1 MKKALVSAAGSH
13 MAGVLALA
21 AVTFKHFATIH
32 HYDLVLD
39 DNFIDSPTLND
50 ALSKQAKWRK
60 IALLESLLPDYDLVV
75 WFDAD
80 IMIKRFD
87 RDIAR
92 DVPRDCFQ
100 AFVLE
105 QHSHRFNPNTGVWA
119 MRNDEM
125 SYRFLREVR
134 EVDSLDHN
142 WADQAAVCVT
152 LGWQVDK
159 KVKRSDPSKYRTYA
173 KPAHPT
179 EFLPRTGWLRPEWN
193 PVGYAAKW
201 PSRTEHFASMSYDKR
216 IAKMQRL
223 LNELVSTKGLTDR
236 GLKD

>member
-1 MKKALVSAAGSH
+1 MKKALVSAGGSN

-21 AVTFKHFATIH
+21 AVTFKKFAAIH
-32 HYDLVLD
+32 DYDLILD
-39 DNFIDSPTLND
+39 DNVIDSTERN
-50 ALSKQAKWRK
+50 AAINIQAKWRK

-87 RDIAR
+87 RDITR
-92 DVPRDCFQ
+92 DVPEDCFQ

-105 QHSHRFNPNTGVWA
+105 QYSHRFNPNTGVWA
-119 MRNDEM
+119 MRNDAM

-134 EVDSLDHN
+134 KLASLDHP
-142 WADQAAVCVT
+142 WADQAAVCVA
-152 LGWQVDK
+152 LGWRVERK
-159 KVKRSDPSKYRTYA
+159 FKLSDPSKYRTHA
-173 KPAHPT
+173 KPVQPT
-179 EFLPRTGWLRPEWN
+179 EFLPRTGWLTPEWN

-201 PSRTEHFASMSYDKR
+201 PSRTEHFADMSNDER

-223 LNELVSTKGLTDR
+223 LAELRLDEGSE
-236 GLKD
+236 